1 MKTMFKA
8 AIIVIL
14 SATFGLLFSPF
25 GPIGAQI
32 WPEPNNAVVPT
43 ATQGILLLGYTL
55 LGAIAMG
62 LALAF
67 LVLGWGYTK
76 RAFAGRPRLAALV
89 HVSVVWILG
98 NFWVHDNLHMVNGLN
113 VDGLIAIEYTFH
125 TTIMVAS
132 LIAMYGIVELARG
145 HAGNA
150 TPVVEQSTSD
160 TVAAGR

>member
-1 MKTMFKA
+1 MRTMFKA
-8 AIIVIL
+8 ALIVVA

-25 GPIGAQI
+25 GPIGVLV

-43 ATQGILLLGYTL
+43 AMQGVLLLGYTL

-62 LALAF
+62 LALAY

-76 RAFAGRPRLAALV
+76 RTFAGRPRLAALV

-98 NFWVHDNLHMVNGLN
+98 NFWVHDNLHIVNGLN
-113 VDGLIAIEYTFH
+113 IDGLIAIDYSFH
-125 TTIMVAS
+125 STIMLATLVT
-132 LIAMYGIVELARG
+132 MYGIVELARG

-150 TPVVEQSTSD
+150 TLAMDQPTSD
-160 TVAAGR
+160 TATVSR

>member
-1 MKTMFKA
+1 MFKA
-8 AIIVIL
+8 AIIVVL

-25 GPIGAQI
+25 GPLGTQI

-43 ATQGILLLGYTL
+43 ATQGLLLLGYTL
-55 LGAIAMG
+55 IGAIAMG

-67 LVLGWGYTK
+67 LALGWGYTK
-76 RAFAGRPRLAALV
+76 RTFAGRPRLATLV

-98 NFWVHDNLHMVNGLN
+98 NFWVHDSLHMVNGLN
-113 VDGLIAIEYTFH
+113 VNGLIAIEYTFH
-125 TTIMVAS
+125 TTIMVAA

-150 TPVVEQSTSD
+150 TPAADNTTSD
-160 TVAAGR
+160 IVAAGR

>member
-1 MKTMFKA
+1 MKTMYKA
-8 AIIVIL
+8 AIIVVV

-43 ATQGILLLGYTL
+43 ATQGLLLLAYTL
-55 LGAIAMG
+55 IGAIAMG

-76 RAFAGRPRLAALV
+76 RTFAGRPRLAALV

-98 NFWVHDNLHMVNGLN
+98 NFWVHDNLHIVNGLN
-113 VDGLIAIEYTFH
+113 VDGLIAIDYTFH
-125 TTIMVAS
+125 TTIMVAT
-132 LIAMYGIVELARG
+132 LITMYGIIELARG

-150 TPVVEQSTSD
+150 TATVEQSTSD
-160 TVAAGR
+160 AVAGR